1 MKKFIICSLALIATT
16 LAAFTANA
24 ATGTARIYLNE
35 TGLIPGQT
43 NIMWVMMESDY
54 AWYSMQCDIKADN
67 GLVVSPYASLSKT
80 ATAGVTCLPKIYDE
94 DEEAEIDQWAMSY
107 GKNTFDDGSIRLLI
121 FSQSKDPRNNKK
133 YSVPA
138 GKYALIRFKVDVPA
152 DFTEGNITIF
162 NANCPPVYDEGT
174 STPLEEVTT
183 KVYAAHTLKSIVE
196 TGVNDNIYSPIE
208 DLAVVAR
215 VNGDAFVTDG
225 LGNWIKVKAA
235 DETLQ
240 ADLDKVDYI
249 YRGTVV
255 GTMSQAEQNQVLTL
269 RAMPMPALNEVPY
282 EIKKYN
288 LQGDGTPESWFKP
301 AVNEVLNLRGWYFND
316 GQDGQPKLRGYN
328 AEGYKRGQSADL
340 DFTYFEG
347 DNTLENG
354 TLYEI
359 NNLVTQIKEPWESES
374 TGAPARVKKSDDLAF
389 QNYRMLVTE
398 LPAPGTITGVD
409 NITAQVGKVAVD
421 GRTITVSGADNVAV
435 YGIGGQLLSKQNVT
449 TVEPGVYVVV
459 ANGKSTK
466 VIVK

>member
-24 ATGTARIYLNE
+24 ATGTARVYLNE

-174 STPLEEVTT
+174 STPLADVTT
-183 KVYAAHTLKSIVE
+183 KVYASQTLASIVADGTDE
-196 TGVNDNIYSPIE
+196 SIYSPSE
-208 DLAVVAR
+208 DLAVVKRA
-215 VNGDAFVTDG
+215 NGDAYVTDG
-225 LGNWIKVKAA
+225 LGNWIKLAA
-235 DETLQ
+235 DESLQ

-249 YRGTVV
+249 YSGTVV
-255 GTMSQAEQNQVLTL
+255 GTMSQANLNQVLTL
-269 RAMPMPALNEVPY
+269 RSAPMPALNNVNY
-282 EIKKYN
+282 EIKNYN
-288 LQGDGTPESWFKP
+288 LQGDGSPESWFKP

-340 DFTYFEG
+340 DFSVVGE
-347 DNTLENG
+347 NTLENG
-354 TLYEI
+354 TLY
-359 NNLVTQIKEPWESES
+359 NLQSLIAQIKEPWEAETS
-374 TGAPARVKKSDDLAF
+374 GAPARVKKSDDLAF
-389 QNYRMLVTE
+389 QNYTLLVTE
-398 LPAPGTITGVD
+398 LPAAGTVTGVD